1 MFKKENIAL
10 AYLIFLLLATLVP
23 LGPMNAPLNDNYTL
37 HIRWDYLLH
46 AIVYLALPVFVGIRL
61 KNKHPDESLSTG
73 GGIKFWVLVVLISLS
88 IVILFELVQK
98 VIPYR
103 SFNINDML
111 ANGIGAFIG
120 LSIMILFRKRLGF
133 SILPQS

>member
-1 MFKKENIAL
+1 MLKKENIAL